1 MRKIKIISLLMV
13 LVLLMGAVGC
23 GKKEE
28 SPIVPIVGPM
38 NNYAKEY
45 NSDNTL
51 MLVSKYKSEYSIV
64 VPEKSSE
71 IINIAAQDL
80 QKYIKLSTKCEL
92 QIIDDSS
99 VTADLS
105 RKYISIG
112 QTKLVSQIGKVADH
126 SIVGDSGFNITL
138 NGNIIMLQGAT
149 DEGSL
154 YAVYEFLNKEIGFEP
169 YAIDEIYYNTLGDV
183 PMYNFGTYTSV
194 PAIQYRMPTYG
205 WTSDVVDSKVLRL
218 IGGQSNGTS
227 IYGLDWGCASHSI
240 EWLLPASKY
249 QKDHPTWYGNGQ
261 ICLCQDDLIDE
272 LVNNLKPYILN
283 NPTARFFELGHGDTL
298 QACGCKDCTA
308 SAEANGGI
316 GGVYVRW
323 LNKVGEKIEAWQE
336 EIGLDREVW
345 IMGLAYQA
353 YQFAP
358 AVKNSDGTF
367 SPVNDS
373 VVCRDNVSIRYAP
386 IAACYAHAIDDPN
399 CKVNA
404 RGAFDEEIMKWS
416 VCSKENLHLWIYCFE
431 YYDRFFFFNDLGSLN
446 NSYKFYSKA
455 GVYGI
460 KDEGSLGSGNNPFLA
475 LRLYLRS
482 KLMWNPELDMD
493 ILIDNFYGHYY
504 KEAGPYMK
512 AYLDA
517 IRAHFVELSVILDSG
532 GCYGY
537 NKIGAYYMDPANW
550 EMNLLNRFQDHIDK
564 AYQAIENANY
574 DEQTYQ
580 MLRDRIRI
588 DELFITHWYVSTYS
602 SYFSDTEF
610 AQIKADFYAD
620 CAKFGLSV

>member
-1 MRKIKIISLLMV
+1 MRKIKIISFLMT
-13 LVLLMGAVGC
+13 LVLSIGATGC
-23 GKKEE
+23 ANSNQGQ
-28 SPIVPIVGPM
+28 IVDVD
-38 NNYAKEY
+38 NNYAIEFNGDK
-45 NSDNTL
+45 TL
-51 MLVSKYKSEYSIV
+51 MLVNNYKSDYLIV
-64 VPEKSSE
+64 VPEKASE
-71 IINIAAQDL
+71 IITIAAQDL

-92 QIIDDSS
+92 QIVKDNNIAAEKSS
-99 VTADLS
+99 
-105 RKYISIG
+105 KYISIG
-112 QTKLVSQIGKVADH
+112 QTKLVAEIDE
-126 SIVGDSGFNITL
+126 SIDYSALGDSGLSIIL
-138 NGNIIMLQGAT
+138 DGNMVFLLGAT
-149 DEGSL
+149 DEGVL

-169 YAIDEIYYNTLGDV
+169 YAIDEIYYNVSGDV
-183 PMYNFGTYTSV
+183 PMYDFGKYTSV

-205 WTSDVVDSKVLRL
+205 HIRDVQKSKVLRL

-227 IYGLDWGCASHSI
+227 MYGIDWGCASHSI
-240 EWLLPASKY
+240 EWLLPADKY

-298 QACGCKDCTA
+298 QACGCTACTN
-308 SAEANGGI
+308 SAKENGGI

-323 LNKVGEKIEAWQE
+323 LNKVGEKIEAWQK

-358 AVKNSDGTF
+358 AVKNADGTY
-367 SPVNDS
+367 SPINQS

-386 IAACYAHAIDDPN
+386 IAACYAHSIDDPN
-399 CKVNA
+399 CKVNS

-431 YYDRFFFFNDLGSLN
+431 YYDRFFFFNDIGSLN

-460 KDEGSLGSGNNPFLA
+460 KDEGSLGDDNNPFLS

-493 ILIDNFYGHYY
+493 VLIDDFYGHYF
-504 KEAGPYMK
+504 KAAAPHMK
-512 AYLDA
+512 DYLNA
-517 IRAHFVELSVILDSG
+517 VRAHFVELSATLDSN
-532 GCYGY
+532 GCYGF

-550 EMNLLNRFQDHIDK
+550 EMNLLKRLQYHIDK
-564 AYQAIENANY
+564 AYKALENANY
-574 DEQTYQ
+574 DAQTYQ
-580 MLRDRIRI
+580 ILRDRVRI
-588 DELFITHWYVSTYS
+588 DELFLTHWYVSTYS
-602 SYFSDTEF
+602 SYFSNSEF
-610 AQIKADFYAD
+610 ADIKTAFYAD
-620 CAKFGLSV
+620 CVKFGIKAS